1 MNLTIDF
8 NKVTG
13 KIKPMHGVGQGPLVG
28 TDTQYFH
35 YLKDAHIPYA
45 RLHDVGGWFGGNM
58 WVDIPNIFRDFD
70 AAKRAYEPFVKRA
83 DIVKFSEDELLDFTG
98 ISGIDAAAESLCDKD
113 KLILVTLGKNGSAY
127 YFNGEKGVVPS
138 EYKCKSVDT
147 TGAGDAFFG
156 AFLAAIENKK
166 PTKENI
172 VSAMRKGNEK
182 GAKTTEF
189 FGAIKL

>member
-1 MNLTIDF
+1 M
-8 NKVTG
+8 
-13 KIKPMHGVGQGPLVG
+13 
-28 TDTQYFH
+28 
-35 YLKDAHIPYA
+35 
-45 RLHDVGGWFGGNM
+45 
-58 WVDIPNIFRDFD
+58 
-70 AAKRAYEPFVKRA
+70 
-83 DIVKFSEDELLDFTG
+83 
-98 ISGIDAAAESLCDKD
+98 
-113 KLILVTLGKNGSAY
+113 
-127 YFNGEKGVVPS
+127 PS

-172 VSAMRKGNEK
+172 VSAMQKGNEK

>member
-1 MNLTIDF
+1 M
-8 NKVTG
+8 
-13 KIKPMHGVGQGPLVG
+13 
-28 TDTQYFH
+28 
-35 YLKDAHIPYA
+35 
-45 RLHDVGGWFGGNM
+45 
-58 WVDIPNIFRDFD
+58 
-70 AAKRAYEPFVKRA
+70 
-83 DIVKFSEDELLDFTG
+83 
-98 ISGIDAAAESLCDKD
+98 DAAAKSLCDKD

-127 YFNGEKGVVPS
+127 YFNGENGVVPS

>member
-1 MNLTIDF
+1 M
-8 NKVTG
+8 
-13 KIKPMHGVGQGPLVG
+13 
-28 TDTQYFH
+28 
-35 YLKDAHIPYA
+35 
-45 RLHDVGGWFGGNM
+45 
-58 WVDIPNIFRDFD
+58 
-70 AAKRAYEPFVKRA
+70 
-83 DIVKFSEDELLDFTG
+83 
-98 ISGIDAAAESLCDKD
+98 D

-182 GAKTTEF
+182 GAKATEF